1 MGRIRD
7 VLCPLRTVHP
17 LSLVLLLLGSFL
29 VTLFLLKHYFTQ
41 LPPKDQ
47 NKCQDFAVSVHHSKH
62 LAQSSQKLSS
72 CSSFLSE
79 REHLSLGLNLT
90 LQPSLSQLIMYLNQP
105 NLWPFQLFLGFL
117 HTIAW
122 LYITWDISSPT
133 LKPPVAVKTPCSGFC
148 FFYNAEFLAC
158 RLQIGFTSWK
168 LRSFRQI
175 ILMNLCNMKCH
186 SLVFSDASTKLT
198 SSSRKYY
205 FFKVKSFYNIC
216 QSCVY
221 TI

>member
-1 MGRIRD
+1 MGHIRD
-7 VLCPLRTVHP
+7 VMCPLRTVHP
-17 LSLVLLLLGSFL
+17 LSLSPFAPWCISGYSFPPNA
-29 VTLFLLKHYFTQ
+29 LFHPAPSERSEQMSGLCCFCSSLK
-41 LPPKDQ
+41 
-47 NKCQDFAVSVHHSKH
+47 A

-72 CSSFLSE
+72 CSSLLSE
-79 REHLSLGLNLT
+79 REHLSLGLNLA

-117 HTIAW
+117 HMIAW

-133 LKPPVAVKTPCSGFC
+133 LKSVAVKTPCSGFC

-158 RLQIGFTSWK
+158 RLRIGFTSGE
-168 LRSFRQI
+168 LCSFRQI

-198 SSSRKYY
+198 FSSRKYC